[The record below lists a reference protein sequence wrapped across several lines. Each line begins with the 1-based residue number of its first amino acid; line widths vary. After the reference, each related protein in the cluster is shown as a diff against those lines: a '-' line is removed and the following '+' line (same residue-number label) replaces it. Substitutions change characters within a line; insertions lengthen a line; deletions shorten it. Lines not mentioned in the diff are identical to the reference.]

1 MSSLR
6 TRLARLEIAVS
17 RKRTEELQGSEE
29 ARRAFFTG
37 LGAVLGPYLE
47 AKIAVGNWLERLVE
61 QPGTRP
67 RWEGATERSLS
78 APRRCRG
85 APEAANAD
93 QTYQD
98 FLAEL
103 RQLLTAY
110 PAAQAAV
117 DQWLKTID
125 TRALP

>member
-6 TRLARLEIAVS
+6 TRLARLELAVF

-37 LGAVLGPYLE
+37 LGAVLGPDRE
-47 AKIAVGNWLERLVE
+47 AKMAVGNWLERLVE
-61 QPGTRP
+61 QPDTRP
-67 RWEGATERSLS
+67 RWEGATERS
-78 APRRCRG
+78 APRCCRG